1 LTPGVSSGR
10 PVAWEDA
17 GRQIAS
23 LLGSY
28 SAVVV
33 TSSDPIA
40 ASHVALG
47 IARSEAAHRR
57 VVVGDLVGDIPSLRS
72 LVKDEDPHG
81 ITDSFLYGV
90 SFNKI
95 GYPVE
100 GTENLYVM
108 PSGTDPQIDD
118 GILRNPRWTKLAEGF
133 GEATSL
139 LLLVTPSDSPGL
151 SDLIDQL
158 DGAVLVKDA
167 ELSGAPSA
175 LVLARVASP
184 TPTLKIP
191 LHNIT
196 ARAASWRI
204 GERAA
209 NWMTSARAGNWRR
222 QRWFYP
228 ALAVIA
234 LILIVAVGGAIML
247 SRVGVKSRRSVAMPA
262 PVPVVTKPIPAPTPP
277 PPRPPPET
285 LYVAPPANVNDSA
298 SAALFAVELLVA
310 NTAEGANLF
319 VRKNGAALPAAA
331 VSPVVFGSER
341 STWYQVTAGAYRT
354 RNQADSLLL
363 ALRSSGIIRDTSG
376 VSVTRTPLAL
386 VVDSVPT
393 QGGIG
398 DAVSA
403 ALDKYAARGLQVYAL
418 MQDDGGALI
427 YAGAFATADQSAPL
441 IRTLRGAGL
450 KPKLVYRTGSAP

>member
-1 LTPGVSSGR
+1 MTPRVSSGR

-40 ASHVALG
+40 AAHVALG
-47 IARSEAAHRR
+47 IARSAAAHRR

-90 SFNKI
+90 SFTKI

-108 PSGTDPQIDD
+108 PSGTDPHIDEE
-118 GILRNPRWTKLAEGF
+118 ILSSPRWAKLAEGF
-133 GEATSL
+133 SATASF
-139 LLLVTPSDSPGL
+139 LLLVVPGDSPGL

-167 ELSGAPSA
+167 DLPAAPSA

-196 ARAASWRI
+196 ARAASWRVSA
-204 GERAA
+204 RAA
-209 NWMTSARAGNWRR
+209 NLMITTRAASWRR
-222 QRWFYP
+222 HRWFYP

-234 LILIVAVGGAIML
+234 LLLI
-247 SRVGVKSRRSVAMPA
+247 
-262 PVPVVTKPIPAPTPP
+262 
-277 PPRPPPET
+277 
-285 LYVAPPANVNDSA
+285 
-298 SAALFAVELLVA
+298 
-310 NTAEGANLF
+310 TA
-319 VRKNGAALPAAA
+319 
-331 VSPVVFGSER
+331 
-341 STWYQVTAGAYRT
+341 
-354 RNQADSLLL
+354 
-363 ALRSSGIIRDTSG
+363 
-376 VSVTRTPLAL
+376 
-386 VVDSVPT
+386 
-393 QGGIG
+393 
-398 DAVSA
+398 
-403 ALDKYAARGLQVYAL
+403 
-418 MQDDGGALI
+418 
-427 YAGAFATADQSAPL
+427 
-441 IRTLRGAGL
+441 
-450 KPKLVYRTGSAP
+450 